1 MGCKFGFDNIY
12 MGMYCATIQKGYE
25 GEYDYPVGHKII
37 HVFAYSKKNNM
48 QIDKSQG
55 SHLMVDCYNMIAS
68 RQDIYGEKNIE
79 FILIPLQMFSDKLG
93 RKIDL
98 IELRTIINYIM
109 LAYDE
114 GFPIGDNI
122 ENINWDKLLNDV
134 IPKLWGR
141 SDNGKQTLKQMIKDT
156 KRIGKVNVYRKYKKY
171 LKQINDRCMY
181 VV

>member
-1 MGCKFGFDNIY
+1 
-12 MGMYCATIQKGYE
+12 
-25 GEYDYPVGHKII
+25 
-37 HVFAYSKKNNM
+37 
-48 QIDKSQG
+48 
-55 SHLMVDCYNMIAS
+55 MIAS

-171 LKQINDRCMY
+171 LK
-181 VV
+181 